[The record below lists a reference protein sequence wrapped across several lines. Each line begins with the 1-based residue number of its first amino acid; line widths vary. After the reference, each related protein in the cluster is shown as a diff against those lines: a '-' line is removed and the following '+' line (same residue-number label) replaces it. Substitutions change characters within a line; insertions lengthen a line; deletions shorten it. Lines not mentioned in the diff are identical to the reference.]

1 MFYRNKLI
9 ANIIGDVKH
18 AIGLQ
23 KMGDHFDIIQFQKNQ
38 AIVSVNI
45 EVRVSGKC
53 HFQLFVFFAL
63 GDEPAVMDEL
73 SSVLKIWVHDYGHEI
88 VHLDHLDKKVIK
100 RVVKVISSSN
110 LLWISSF
117 LRPFLDGCTGTFL
130 LVDLVVLSD
139 SLIKSMVPVGHGKE
153 SNCRSILDQF
163 KKVFVILNGLLG
175 QLIVH
180 RC

>member
-1 MFYRNKLI
+1 MGNHL
-9 ANIIGDVKH
+9 DVVQ
-18 AIGLQ
+18 LQ
-23 KMGDHFDIIQFQKNQ
+23 ENQ
-38 AIVSVNI
+38 AIVSIDV
-45 EVRVSGKC
+45 EVWVSGES
-53 HFQLFVFFAL
+53 HFQLLVFFAL

-117 LRPFLDGCTGTFL
+117 LRPFLDGCTGTVLF
-130 LVDLVVLSD
+130 VDLVVLSD

-153 SNCRSILDQF
+153 CNGRSVLDQF
-163 KKVFVILNGLLG
+163 E
-175 QLIVH
+175 
-180 RC
+180 